1 MFNINTMHGCRVV
14 CQRTRVALVIAGGGV
29 GVIQCSQQGG

>member
-1 MFNINTMHGCRVV
+1 MFNINTMHGFREVRQC
-14 CQRTRVALVIAGGGV
+14 TRVALVIAGGGV